1 MNNKIRLFEMM
12 GKVNKDFINEAG
24 IMQNIKNG
32 IKTYANTISTSAD
45 MASGQVDDK
54 AKQIANNQITNKL
67 GSDFRLQ
74 TYGDLKQLVN
84 AIQSIK
90 NKTTAGKTIGGALLD
105 QITGLGMAKTLT
117 DVVKTMGS
125 MPDEKKTNTW
135 LDNLNIDD
143 EFSAIVDDRIENN
156 FLLDLASKLNNE
168 PDDKTLELN
177 YDINAKL
184 AEYISN
190 EYDHRTVTGA
200 PRSLV
205 RLARRF

>member
-1 MNNKIRLFEMM
+1 MKDNKIRLFEMM

-24 IMQNIKNG
+24 IMQNIGNTVTNAVDKVSGKIDN
-32 IKTYANTISTSAD
+32 KT
-45 MASGQVDDK
+45 
-54 AKQIANNQITNKL
+54 KQIANNQITNKL
-67 GSDFRLQ
+67 GNDFRLQ

-90 NKTTAGKTIGGALLD
+90 NKTTAGKTIGGAILD
-105 QITGLGMAKTLT
+105 QITGLGMARTLT

-125 MPDEKKTNTW
+125 MPDDKKTNTW

-200 PRSLV
+200 PRSLL
-205 RLARRF
+205 RLGTRF